1 VTEPNPKPPGETPA
15 SGKAEHGGRTE
26 LTWNEGEGRQPYAN
40 QGDEEAG
47 PAGGGDE
54 FTAGDRGDLSG
65 RTKEQLEQVKK
76 LP

>member
-1 VTEPNPKPPGETPA
+1 MTEENKKPPGEQPA
-15 SGKAEHGGRTE
+15 GKAGHGASTE
-26 LTWNEGEGRQPYAN
+26 VTWNEGQGRQPYAN

-47 PAGGGDE
+47 PAGGADE

-65 RTKEQLEQVKK
+65 RTQEQLEQVKK